1 MGVLTP
7 RARAL
12 RQRQT
17 PTENLLWDRLR
28 SAQLGVKFYRQKP
41 IGRFIVDFVCF
52 ERNLIVEA
60 DGLHHANSQYDL
72 ERDTWLEGQGFRVLR
87 FWNHDI
93 TANLEGV
100 LQTISLALRP

>member
-17 PTENLLWDRLR
+17 DPELLLWDRLR
-28 SAQLGVKFYRQKP
+28 AAQLGVKFYRQKP

-72 ERDTWLEGQGFRVLR
+72 ERDTWLEDEGLRVLR

-93 TANLEGV
+93 TTNLEGV
-100 LQTISLALRP
+100 LQTISASLRP